1 MTNAVDF
8 SGKPFHFIG
17 IGGIGMSA
25 IAQIV
30 AEQNLP
36 VSGSDLKLTHITQR
50 LQSLGAHIFW
60 TQEAGNL
67 NYFEPVPATVE
78 VGVTAKSGLR
88 DASSSQRTSLPQVV
102 CSTAIGDGNPEYRAA
117 VELGCPIFHRSDIL
131 AALIGR
137 AKGISVAGTHGK
149 TTTSGM
155 IGYMLVQ
162 AGLDPTVV
170 IGGEVSA
177 LGGNARNGA
186 GEYLVAEADESDG
199 SLVKFRSHLG
209 VITNI
214 ELDHLDHYHSL
225 DHVIETFQ
233 TFAGHSQSIIGCWD
247 CPNIRAHI
255 SCDRSYSLDPGSG
268 ADYTVSAI
276 HYAGDGTTS
285 TVLERG
291 IPLGELKVALLGSH
305 NLANALA
312 AVAVGRS
319 LDLPFEAIAG
329 AIATYQGAKRRFE
342 LKGIA
347 NNIVFVDDYAHHP
360 SELQVTL
367 DAARL
372 QLTTRSSNF
381 GLLPERIVA
390 IFQPH
395 RYSRTQALIH
405 EFSECFGAADEV
417 VICDVYSAGEKNT
430 AQITGQVLADAIAQH
445 HRSVRYCASLEDV
458 SQWLKQNLRAQD
470 MALFMGAGNLN
481 QVIAPLID
489 YFGDRPS

>member
-30 AEQNLP
+30 AEQKLP
-36 VSGSDLKLTHITQR
+36 ISGSDLKLTHITQR
-50 LQSLGAHIFW
+50 LQDLGAHIFW
-60 TQEAGNL
+60 TQEARNL
-67 NYFEPVPATVE
+67 SYFEP
-78 VGVTAKSGLR
+78 
-88 DASSSQRTSLPQVV
+88 DAAPQTSRLPQVV
-102 CSTAIGDGNPEYRAA
+102 CSTAIGDSNPEYRAA
-117 VELGCPIFHRSDIL
+117 LELGCPIFHRSDIL
-131 AALIGR
+131 AALIHR
-137 AKGISVAGTHGK
+137 TKGISIAGTHGK

-155 IGYMLVQ
+155 IGYMLVE

-177 LGGNARNGA
+177 LGGNARTGG

-199 SLVKFRSHLG
+199 SLVKFQSHLG

-214 ELDHLDHYHSL
+214 ELDHLDHYRSL
-225 DHVIETFQ
+225 DHVIETFA
-233 TFAGHSQSIIGCWD
+233 TFAGRSQSMIGCWD
-247 CPNIRAHI
+247 CPNIRAKI
-255 SCDRSYSLDPGSG
+255 RCDVSYSLDPANG
-268 ADYTVSAI
+268 ADYTVTDI
-276 HYAGDGTTS
+276 DYAGNGTTA

-291 IPLGELKVALLGSH
+291 TVLGQLKVGLLGSH

-319 LDLPFEAIAG
+319 LHLPFEAIAP

-347 NNIVFVDDYAHHP
+347 NNIVFIDDYAHHP

-367 DAARL
+367 AAARL
-372 QLTTRSSNF
+372 QLTTQSSNF
-381 GLLPERIVA
+381 GLLPKRIVA

-430 AQITGQVLADAIAQH
+430 AQITGQTLVDAIAQH
-445 HRSVRYCASLEDV
+445 HSIVHYCASLDDV
-458 SQWLKQNLRAQD
+458 SQWLKQNLRSQD

-481 QVIAPLID
+481 QVIPPLID
-489 YFGDRPS
+489 YFDDRPPQT

>member
-30 AEQNLP
+30 TEQQLP

-50 LQSLGAHIFW
+50 LQDLGAHVFW
-60 TQEAGNL
+60 AQVAENL
-67 NYFEPVPATVE
+67 NYFSANNPAP
-78 VGVTAKSGLR
+78 
-88 DASSSQRTSLPQVV
+88 DSSSAQIPQVV
-102 CSTAIGDGNPEYRAA
+102 CSTAIGDSNPEYRAA
-117 VELGCPIFHRSDIL
+117 LELGCPIFHRSDIL

-155 IGYMLVQ
+155 IGYMLVE
-162 AGLDPTVV
+162 AGLDPTIV
-170 IGGEVSA
+170 IGGEVAA
-177 LGGNARNGA
+177 LGGNARTGQ
-186 GEYLVAEADESDG
+186 GDYLVAEADESDG
-199 SLVKFRSHLG
+199 SLVKFQSHLG

-214 ELDHLDHYHSL
+214 ELDHLDHYSGL

-233 TFAGHSQSIIGCWD
+233 TFADRSQAVIGCWD
-247 CPNIRAHI
+247 CPNIRAKI
-255 SCDRSYSLDPGSG
+255 ACDLSYSLDPANG
-268 ADYTVSAI
+268 ADYSVTAI
-276 HYAGDGTTS
+276 DYAGDGTIA
-285 TVLERG
+285 TVVERG
-291 IPLGELKVALLGSH
+291 EVLGQLKVALLGSH

-312 AVAVGRS
+312 AVAVGRH
-319 LDLPFEAIAG
+319 LGLAFETVAG

-347 NNIVFVDDYAHHP
+347 GDIVFVDDYAHHP

-372 QLTTRSSNF
+372 QLTTQSSRF
-381 GLLPERIVA
+381 SVLPKRIVA

-430 AQITGQVLADAIAQH
+430 AQITGQTLVDAIAHH
-445 HRSVRYCASLEDV
+445 HRNVRYCASLEDV
-458 SQWLKQNLRAQD
+458 SQWLKQNLQAED

-481 QVIAPLID
+481 QVIPPLID
-489 YFGDRPS
+489 YFADRPISV